1 LTSIDWDLGMNL
13 PQFSQ
18 GHWNLTPSVSL
29 RNVDPGGFW
38 VRSER
43 SGADF
48 VSQSKRVS
56 YALSVSPTF
65 FAVSG
70 WGLGP
75 FARFRHSVSP
85 GFSYSYSPEAEVSD
99 DFLAALGRTRA
110 GYLGALAQNRVS
122 FTLNQVFEAAMRG
135 TADSAAGGRKMRL
148 LSLNFSALEY
158 DFERA
163 RATGNTGFATER
175 FNYSVRSDLVPGLDV
190 TVEYSLFEGSLLSDT
205 ARFDPYREGVRA
217 TLSLGRAG
225 GGGPLARVWAWITG
239 EPMLAP
245 RDTSPATQP
254 SATPL
259 ASTSLLAA
267 GRTRM
272 ALTEVPQGRGFQ
284 ATLSVTSATPRPL
297 VGSNVFFFDPRA
309 KCEPLLATNP
319 QQYEICLR
327 QQIPPTTDPSFTQ
340 TTSGGPVYVLPSQ
353 TSISANVSFDLT
365 PNWAASWN
373 TSYDMRRRE
382 FASQI
387 VSLQRDLKDWR
398 AMFGFTQAPNGNF
411 AFNFLLSLK
420 PAPDIQ
426 LPYNS
431 QSYRSTGAT
440 GQE

>member
-1 LTSIDWDLGMNL
+1 VT
-13 PQFSQ
+13 
-18 GHWNLTPSVSL
+18 
-29 RNVDPGGFW
+29 
-38 VRSER
+38 
-43 SGADF
+43 
-48 VSQSKRVS
+48 
-56 YALSVSPTF
+56 
-65 FAVSG
+65 G

-75 FARFRHSVSP
+75 FARFRHSLSP
-85 GFSYSYSPEAEVSD
+85 GLSYSYSPEAEVSD
-99 DFLAALGRTRA
+99 EFLAALGRTRA
-110 GYLGALAQNRVS
+110 GYLGALPQNRVS
-122 FTLNQVFEAAMRG
+122 LTLNQVFEAAMRG
-135 TADSAAGGRKMRL
+135 TADSATGGRKLRL

-163 RATGNTGFATER
+163 RATGSSGFATER
-175 FNYSVRSDLVPGLDV
+175 FTYSLRSDLVPGLDV
-190 TVEYSLFEGSLLSDT
+190 SVGYSLFEGSLLSDT
-205 ARFDPYREGVRA
+205 ARFDPYREDIRA

-225 GGGPLARVWAWITG
+225 GGPLARLWGWVTG
-239 EPMLAP
+239 EPVLAP
-245 RDTSPATQP
+245 RDTSPLTQP
-254 SATPL
+254 STTPL
-259 ASTSLLAA
+259 ASSALLAA

-284 ATLSVTSATPRPL
+284 ATLSVSSTTPRPL
-297 VGSNVFFFDPRA
+297 VGNNVFFFDPRA

-373 TSYDMRRRE
+373 TSYDVRRSE
-382 FASQI
+382 FAQQI

-440 GQE
+440 GRE